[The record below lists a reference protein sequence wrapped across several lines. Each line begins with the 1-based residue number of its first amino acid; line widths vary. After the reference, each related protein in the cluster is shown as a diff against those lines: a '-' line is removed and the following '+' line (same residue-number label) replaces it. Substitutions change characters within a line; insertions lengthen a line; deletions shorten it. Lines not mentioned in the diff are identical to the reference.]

1 MTEPLVEVA
10 QVKVWDLFVRLYHW
24 SQAVLIAA
32 AWIAAGEVKWLHE
45 RIGYAVMALVALRIL
60 WGFLGPRHARFT
72 DFVRGPRAVLTYL
85 GDLLRGRERRYLGH
99 NPAGGA
105 MIIALLTAILGTAMT
120 GWLLTTDAWFGSDGM
135 AELHESLA
143 DLILILVAAHVAG
156 VIFESLRHRE
166 NLVRSMITGRKRAT
180 RPE

>member
-1 MTEPLVEVA
+1 MTELLVEVA

-24 SQAVLIAA
+24 SQAALIAA
-32 AWIAAGEVKWLHE
+32 AWITAGEVKWLHE
-45 RIGYAVMALVALRIL
+45 RIGYAIMVLVVLRIL
-60 WGFLGPRHARFT
+60 WGFIGPRHARFA
-72 DFVRGPRAVLTYL
+72 DFVRSPRAVLTYL
-85 GDLLRGRERRYLGH
+85 ADLLRRGARRYLGH

-105 MIIALLTAILGTAMT
+105 MIVALLTAILGTGMT

-135 AELHESLA
+135 EELHESLA
-143 DLILILVAAHVAG
+143 KLILVLVAVHVAG

-180 RPE
+180 GQE

>member
-1 MTEPLVEVA
+1 MTEHQVDVA

-24 SQAVLIAA
+24 FQAALIAA
-32 AWIAAGEVKWLHE
+32 AWITAGEVKWLHE
-45 RIGYAVMALVALRIL
+45 RIGYAIMVLVALRIL
-60 WGFLGPRHARFT
+60 WGFLGSRHARFA

-85 GDLLRGRERRYLGH
+85 RDLMRGRERRYLGH

-105 MIIALLTAILGTAMT
+105 MIVALLVAIFGTVLT

-135 AELHESLA
+135 EEFHESLA
-143 DLILILVAAHVAG
+143 QLILALVAVHVAG